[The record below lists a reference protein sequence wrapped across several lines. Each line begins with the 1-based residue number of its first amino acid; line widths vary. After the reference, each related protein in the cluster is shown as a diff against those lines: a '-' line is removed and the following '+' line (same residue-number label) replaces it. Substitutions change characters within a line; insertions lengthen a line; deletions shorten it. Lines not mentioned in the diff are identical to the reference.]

1 MTVNLLK
8 RLTKMENTVSKTALN
23 KITAAFIGA
32 ENKTAEL
39 IDAIKAAGGVA
50 EKAVIRHL
58 YLLNYCAIQW
68 NGFTKLTGA
77 MELGALAWYETKAK
91 ERTPEAK
98 AVYDRVAKRV
108 SRFLKDNG
116 LVSENQQGQGR
127 KKGQGKG
134 ATTKAKTGDKAKPI
148 AKLKTSHEFNNAVLE
163 AAMALLTFSEKND
176 EFESPLHEVI
186 MDFVGRVKDELAEL
200 ND

>member
-1 MTVNLLK
+1 MTNS
-8 RLTKMENTVSKTALN
+8 VSKTALN

-39 IDAIKAAGGVA
+39 IEAIKAAGGVA

-77 MELGALAWYETKAK
+77 MEQGAFAWYETKAK
-91 ERTPEAK
+91 ERLPEDK
-98 AVYDRVAKRV
+98 AIYDRVAKRV

-186 MDFVGRVKDELAEL
+186 LDFVGRVKDELAEL